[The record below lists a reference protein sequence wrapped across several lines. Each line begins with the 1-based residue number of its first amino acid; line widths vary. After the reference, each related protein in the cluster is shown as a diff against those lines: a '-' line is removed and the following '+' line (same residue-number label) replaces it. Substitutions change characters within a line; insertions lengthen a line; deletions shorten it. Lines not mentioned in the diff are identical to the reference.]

1 MRIPPSA
8 IVMTLVVAV
17 PFGFA
22 VRDTLKGNDAQT
34 EQERE
39 EAEMRAAEAKLEA
52 NQAAEEQAQYERE
65 KKLNAEREQT
75 FATVIGKEPATLGDR
90 FGGAQVGAKAAD
102 DLDQLLGAIDAVL
115 DVTNHGLQLRGDGT
129 IASVSFTFGDT
140 HCDRMREII
149 QAAWGPATIA
159 DEIWIDRAHHRRAS
173 LGGLLCVLH
182 FDQIVEDAAWAK
194 TALPKLIGKTPAQ
207 AQKLLGTPTVPL
219 DEPTLS
225 WFLAGPPRG
234 RDSTELSAEVDNGKI
249 VSTRVV
255 ATVTPEESIS
265 IVDALTK
272 QIGKPG
278 TKEDYGNVWTWDKP
292 SVTVEYNDDSRLLS
306 VVSE

>member
-8 IVMTLVVAV
+8 IVMTLLVAV

-22 VRDTLKGNDAQT
+22 VRDTLKGNDPQT
-34 EQERE
+34 LKERE
-39 EAEMRAAEAKLEA
+39 EAQLR
-52 NQAAEEQAQYERE
+52 AEEQKAHEEELAEQQAQYERE

-75 FATVIGKEPATLGDR
+75 YATIIGKDIATLGER
-90 FGGAQVGAKAAD
+90 FDGAQVGMKATDA
-102 DLDQLLGAIDAVL
+102 LEERLGQIDTVL

-129 IASVSFTFGDT
+129 IASVSFTFGDS
-140 HCDRMREII
+140 HCDKMSDILTK
-149 QAAWGPATIA
+149 AWGPATTA
-159 DEIWIDRAHHRRAS
+159 GEIWIDKANHRRAS

-182 FDQIVEDAAWAK
+182 FDQIVDDAAWAK
-194 TALPKLIGKTPAQ
+194 AALPKLIGKTPAQ

-225 WFLAGPPRG
+225 WFLPGPPGG
-234 RDSTELSAEVDNGKI
+234 RDSTELSAEVADGKI

-255 ATVTPEESIS
+255 ATVTPSESIS
-265 IVDALTK
+265 LVDALTK
-272 QIGKPG
+272 QIGKPA

-292 SVTVEYNDDSRLLS
+292 NVTVELNEAMLLS
-306 VVSE
+306 VVTE

>member
-34 EQERE
+34 KQERE
-39 EAEMRAAEAKLEA
+39 AAEMRADEQKLRDQEIAE
-52 NQAAEEQAQYERE
+52 QQAQYERE
-65 KKLNAEREQT
+65 KRLNAEREQM
-75 FATVIGKEPATLGDR
+75 FATVIGKQPATLGER

-102 DLDQLLGAIDAVL
+102 DLDEQLGAIDSQFE
-115 DVTNHGLQLRGDGT
+115 VTNHGLQLRGDGT

-140 HCDRMREII
+140 HCDKMRQIVE
-149 QAAWGPATIA
+149 AAWGPPTTA
-159 DEIWIDRAHHRRAS
+159 DEIWIDSAHHRRAS

-182 FDQIVEDAAWAK
+182 FDQIVDDAAWAK
-194 TALPKLIGKTPAQ
+194 AALPKLVGKTPAQ

-219 DEPTLS
+219 DEATLS
-225 WFLAGPPRG
+225 WFLPGPPGG
-234 RDSTELSAEVDNGKI
+234 RDSTELSAEVSDGKI

-255 ATVTPEESIS
+255 ATVTPAESIS
-265 IVDALTK
+265 LVEALTK
-272 QIGKPG
+272 QMGKPA
-278 TKEDYGNVWTWDKP
+278 TKEDYGNVWTWEKP
-292 SVTVEYNDDSRLLS
+292 AVTVELNEAMLLS

>member
-8 IVMTLVVAV
+8 IVMTLLVAV

-22 VRDTLKGNDAQT
+22 VRDTLKGNDPQT
-34 EQERE
+34 VKQRE
-39 EAEMRAAEAKLEA
+39 EAQIRVEEQKAHEEELAE
-52 NQAAEEQAQYERE
+52 QQAQYERE

-75 FATVIGKEPATLGDR
+75 YATIIGKDIATLGER
-90 FGGAQVGAKAAD
+90 FGGTQVGMKVSD
-102 DLDQLLGAIDAVL
+102 DLEQRLGQVDAVL

-129 IASVSFTFGDT
+129 IASVSFTFGDS
-140 HCDRMREII
+140 HCDKMNDILTK
-149 QAAWGPATIA
+149 AWGPASTA
-159 DEIWIDRAHHRRAS
+159 GEIWIDKANHRRAS

-182 FDQIVEDAAWAK
+182 FDQIVDDTAWAK
-194 TALPKLIGKTPAQ
+194 AALPKLIGKTPAQ

-225 WFLAGPPRG
+225 WFLPGPPGG
-234 RDSTELSAEVDNGKI
+234 RDSTELSAEVADGKI

-255 ATVTPEESIS
+255 ATVTPSESIS
-265 IVDALTK
+265 LVDALTK
-272 QIGKPG
+272 QIGKPA

-292 SVTVEYNDDSRLLS
+292 NVTVELNEAMLLS
-306 VVSE
+306 VVTE

>member
-8 IVMTLVVAV
+8 IVMTLVVGV
-17 PFGFA
+17 PFGLA

-34 EQERE
+34 QQERE
-39 EAEMRAAEAKLEA
+39 EAEMRADEAKLQA

-75 FATVIGKEPATLGDR
+75 FATVIGKEPATLGER
-90 FGGAQVGAKAAD
+90 FGGAQVGAKASD
-102 DLDQLLGAIDAVL
+102 DLDQLLGTMDTVL

-140 HCDRMREII
+140 HCEKMRQIV
-149 QAAWGPATIA
+149 QAAWGPATVA
-159 DEIWIDRAHHRRAS
+159 GEIWIDRVHHRRAS

-182 FDQIVEDAAWAK
+182 FDQIVEDTAWAK
-194 TALPKLIGKTPAQ
+194 AALPKLIGKDPAQ
-207 AQKLLGTPTVPL
+207 AQKQLGTPTVPL

-225 WFLAGPPRG
+225 WFLAGPPGG
-234 RDSTELSAEVDNGKI
+234 RDSTELSAEVDDGKI

-255 ATVTPEESIS
+255 ATVTPEESVS
-265 IVDALTK
+265 IVDALAK

-278 TKEDYGNVWTWDKP
+278 TKVDYGNVWTWDKP
-292 SVTVEYNDDSRLLS
+292 SVTVEYNDDSMLLS

>member
-8 IVMTLVVAV
+8 IVMALVVAV

-34 EQERE
+34 KQERE
-39 EAEMRAAEAKLEA
+39 QAELRAEEAKLQAE
-52 NQAAEEQAQYERE
+52 QAAEEQAQYERE
-65 KKLNAEREQT
+65 KKLTAEREQT
-75 FATVIGKEPATLGDR
+75 FATVIGAEPATLGDR
-90 FGGAQVGAKAAD
+90 FGGVQVGAKATD
-102 DLDQLLGAIDAVL
+102 DLDEKLGAMDAVL

-140 HCDRMREII
+140 HCEKMREII
-149 QAAWGPATIA
+149 QAAWGPATAA
-159 DEIWIDRAHHRRAS
+159 DEIWIDRVHHRRAS

-182 FDQIVEDAAWAK
+182 FDQIVDDAAWAK
-194 TALPKLIGKTPAQ
+194 AALPKLIGKTPAQ

-219 DEPTLS
+219 DEATLS
-225 WFLAGPPRG
+225 WFLPGPPGG
-234 RDSTELSAEVDNGKI
+234 RDSTELSAEVADGKI
-249 VSTRVV
+249 SSTRVV
-255 ATVTPEESIS
+255 ATVTPEESLS
-265 IVDALTK
+265 LVAALTK
-272 QIGKPG
+272 QIGKPA

-292 SVTVEYNDDSRLLS
+292 SVTVELNEAMLLS

>member
-1 MRIPPSA
+1 MRVPASA
-8 IVMTLVVAV
+8 IVMALLVAV

-22 VRDTLKGNDAQT
+22 IRDTMKGNDPQT
-34 EQERE
+34 KKERA
-39 EAEMRAAEAKLEA
+39 EAEEKLEEQKA
-52 NQAAEEQAQYERE
+52 HEAELAEEQAQYERE

-75 FATVIGKEPATLGDR
+75 FATIIGKEPATLGER
-90 FGGAQVGAKAAD
+90 FGGAQVGMKAAD
-102 DLDQLLGAIDAVL
+102 DLDTLLGQTDSVL

-140 HCDRMREII
+140 HCEKMHQILE
-149 QAAWGPATIA
+149 AAWGPATTA

-173 LGGLLCVLH
+173 IGGLLCVLH
-182 FDQIVEDAAWAK
+182 FDSIVEDAAWAK
-194 TALPKLIGKTPAQ
+194 AALPKLIGKTPEQ
-207 AQKLLGTPTVPL
+207 AQKLRGTPTVPL

-225 WFLAGPPRG
+225 WFLPGPPGG
-234 RDSTELSAEVDNGKI
+234 RDSTELSAEVSDGKI
-249 VSTRVV
+249 ISTRVV
-255 ATVTPEESIS
+255 ATVTPAESIS
-265 IVDALTK
+265 LVDALTK

-292 SVTVEYNDDSRLLS
+292 AVTVELNEAMLLS